1 MIIPTKKNTF
11 IRITFLETTI
21 RRHYCSGPCHISPAT
36 QPLSHSDT
44 LTHLLYNASAVMNW
58 KVGVKFVDSYMK
70 MLLLNR
76 LSYDFAIFLHN
87 ATGVIFVV
95 DYSKVKIPL

>member
-1 MIIPTKKNTF
+1 
-11 IRITFLETTI
+11 
-21 RRHYCSGPCHISPAT
+21 
-36 QPLSHSDT
+36 
-44 LTHLLYNASAVMNW
+44 MNW
-58 KVGVKFVDSYMK
+58 KFGVKFVDSYMK

-76 LSYDFAIFLHN
+76 LSYDFAIFLHK